1 MLNTRRDV
9 PHVTIVT
16 SGHPSSCPRMVK
28 AADAAVDA
36 GFKVRLVS
44 VDSVDWA
51 APLDAALVSQRR
63 WEWTRVRLRRA
74 EHPLRRRWVS
84 ARHRTARIIAA
95 TVHPQRAWLRLAIR
109 AYARTHAE
117 LVRAIMA
124 APFDLVYGGT
134 VGALAATAE
143 AAHRAGR
150 PFGLDLE
157 DYHLDESEDAD
168 ARLTH
173 ALADRVVRTSLR
185 GARFLTTASVP
196 MAQRYDRD
204 CGVSPHV
211 VHNVVPR
218 PAAPTGADVPRGPLQ
233 FYWFSQTVGPG
244 RGLEEM
250 VAAVA
255 AAGIEAAL
263 HLRGS
268 RGEDFVRSLRRDAQ
282 DRGARLSIT
291 LHPPAAADDMVALCR
306 EHTVGLA
313 LEQGAVV
320 NRDVCVTNK
329 VLTYLAAG
337 VAVIATATSGHEFV
351 ASHAPEA
358 LACYPA
364 GDVAALATIL
374 RRWDTDRDALARARA
389 ASWHAAEERFFWEHP
404 LERGMLMRAYEQA
417 LA

>member
-1 MLNTRRDV
+1 MTRRITV
-9 PHVTIVT
+9 VT

-28 AADAAVDA
+28 AADAAHDA
-36 GFKVRLVS
+36 GFAVRLVS
-44 VDSVDWA
+44 VDFADWA
-51 APLDAALVSQRR
+51 ASLDAGVVSRR
-63 WEWTRVRLRRA
+63 NWEWSRVRLRGA
-74 EHPLRRRWVS
+74 EHPLRSRWVS
-84 ARHRTARIIAA
+84 ARQRTARALAA
-95 TVHPQRAWLRLAIR
+95 TMSPQRAWLQLAIT

-117 LVRAIMA
+117 LVNAILA

-143 AAHRAGR
+143 AARRANR

-157 DYHLDESEDAD
+157 DYHLDESEEAD
-168 ARLTH
+168 AGLTH
-173 ALADRVVRTSLR
+173 ALAGRVVRTSLC
-185 GARFLTTASVP
+185 GARFVTTASVP
-196 MAQRYDRD
+196 MAQRYERD

-211 VHNVVPR
+211 IHNVVPR
-218 PAAPTGADVPRGPLQ
+218 PAAPLHREVPRGPLQ
-233 FYWFSQTVGPG
+233 LYWFSQTVGPG
-244 RGLEEM
+244 RGLEEI

-268 RGEDFVRSLRRDAQ
+268 RGEDFVQALRRDAR
-282 DRGARLSIT
+282 DTGAHLSIT

-306 EHTVGLA
+306 EHMIGLA

-337 VAVIATATSGHEFV
+337 MAVIATATSGHRFV
-351 ASHAPEA
+351 ADHAPAA

-364 GDVAALATIL
+364 GDIAALALML
-374 RRWDTDRDALARARA
+374 RRWDSNREELARARA
-389 ASWHAAEERFFWEHP
+389 ASWHAAETRFHWEHP
-404 LERGMLMRAYEQA
+404 RERGALLQA
-417 LA
+417 FEGALR